1 VLGEQTLG
9 LVVNLGGNR
18 GELVRVSASMMRA
31 EQEFA
36 SLKDNAHV
44 SLSAAAVAAVRGSQ
58 RNGRGG
64 ACGFFHAYIKPS

>member
-1 VLGEQTLG
+1 
-9 LVVNLGGNR
+9 
-18 GELVRVSASMMRA
+18 MMRA